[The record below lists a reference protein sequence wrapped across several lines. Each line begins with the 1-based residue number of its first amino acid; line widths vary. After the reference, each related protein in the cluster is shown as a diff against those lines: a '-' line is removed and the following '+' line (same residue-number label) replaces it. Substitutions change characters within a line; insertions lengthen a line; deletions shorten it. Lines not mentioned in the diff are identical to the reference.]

1 MVLFYFKIATTSFR
15 KKKNLS
21 RPNEMKTINWN
32 KMLCW
37 DTRNNGT
44 YAVISIPHL
53 LKGQKLTMK
62 RSGSMN

>member
-15 KKKNLS
+15 KKNLS
-21 RPNEMKTINWN
+21 RPNEIKTINWN